1 MCESKA
7 VVIQVLN
14 PHPWSMMLTQRDCE
28 IVWQCQWACVK
39 VRSAFRG
46 PQGSSHINFH
56 YCFGRPLT
64 LKIGHSH
71 QMQQLEGRE
80 RWNWKWKLL
89 HFQRLEKDCESL
101 YTFKERKKTN
111 SFWSS
116 SIIYWKAFT
125 LLKKRKDKFF
135 LKFFLCF
142 LAFKNDYFLRIS
154 HSSPSW
160 YFVLFLALCTATIL
174 DLWPHCNLYCNCT
187 VTL

>member
-28 IVWQCQWACVK
+28 IDSVSELRACVK

-46 PQGSSHINFH
+46 PQSSSHINFH

-116 SIIYWKAFT
+116 SIEKPLHFW
-125 LLKKRKDKFF
+125 RKDKFF
-135 LKFFLCF
+135 LNLVEVLPLFFSTFFFL
-142 LAFKNDYFLRIS
+142 I
-154 HSSPSW
+154 
-160 YFVLFLALCTATIL
+160 
-174 DLWPHCNLYCNCT
+174 
-187 VTL
+187 